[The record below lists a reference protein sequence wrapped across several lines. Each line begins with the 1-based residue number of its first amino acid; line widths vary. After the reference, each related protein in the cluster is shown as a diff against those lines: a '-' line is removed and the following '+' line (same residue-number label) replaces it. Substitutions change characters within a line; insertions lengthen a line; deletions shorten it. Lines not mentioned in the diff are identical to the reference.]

1 MADINLIPQE
11 SKKSDDFEKL
21 RGKIVIVSIIV
32 LVLTAL
38 AAIVTLAFFAYR
50 VSQRENLLS
59 RVQEAS
65 TTVNSYKEN
74 EELIVVTKDKS
85 AISSRI
91 LGARLDMVNV
101 FTTLAQIIPKNVY
114 FTDFKI
120 TSADIQINGRA
131 GSSAEIAGLIS
142 ALLSTEGARIVSNV
156 SINSLVSDE
165 TGAYTF
171 GLVAK
176 VK

>member
-1 MADINLIPQE
+1 MAEINLIPQE

-59 RVQEAS
+59 KVQEAS

-85 AISSRI
+85 SISSRI

-120 TSADIQINGRA
+120 TSADIQISGRA
-131 GSSAEIAGLIS
+131 GSSAEIAGLMS
-142 ALLSTEGARIVSNV
+142 ALLSTEGARIASNV